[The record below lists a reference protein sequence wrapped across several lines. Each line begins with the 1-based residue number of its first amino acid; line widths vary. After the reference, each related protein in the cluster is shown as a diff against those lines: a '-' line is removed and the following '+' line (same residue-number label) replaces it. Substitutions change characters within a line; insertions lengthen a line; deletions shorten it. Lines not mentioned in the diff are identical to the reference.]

1 MKRLLIAVLV
11 LSFTITFSVGSYFLI
26 CRSIDNVIFLMENDR
41 NITVSSGESDKERT
55 EKILDEW
62 LKQENLLVSLL
73 THHEL
78 EDIETGIRCLE
89 DYMKQGLTEEY
100 IKTLNECINKLR
112 HVKETELPDIKNIF

>member
-78 EDIETGIRCLE
+78 EDIETGVRCLE

>member
-62 LKQENLLVSLL
+62 IKQENLLVSLL

-78 EDIETGIRCLE
+78 EDIETGVRCLE

>member
-100 IKTLNECINKLR
+100 IKTLNERINKLR

>member
-11 LSFTITFSVGSYFLI
+11 FSFTITFSVGSYFLI

-78 EDIETGIRCLE
+78 EDIETGVRCLE

>member
-1 MKRLLIAVLV
+1 MKRLIIAVLV

-62 LKQENLLVSLL
+62 SKQENLLVSLL

-78 EDIETGIRCLE
+78 EGIETGVRCLE

>member
-55 EKILDEW
+55 EKIIAEW
-62 LKQENLLVSLL
+62 LKHENLLVSLL

-78 EDIETGIRCLE
+78 EDIEIGIRCLE

>member
-11 LSFTITFSVGSYFLI
+11 FSFTITFSVGSYFLI

-55 EKILDEW
+55 KKILDEW

-78 EDIETGIRCLE
+78 EDIEIGIRCLE
-89 DYMKQGLTEEY
+89 DYRQQVLTEEY

>member
-11 LSFTITFSVGSYFLI
+11 LSFTITFSVGSYFSI

-41 NITVSSGESDKERT
+41 NITVSSGVSDKERT

-78 EDIETGIRCLE
+78 EDIETGVRCLE